1 MRLGIKDTE
10 VDTETILPLFASVL
24 EMSSVGDKKFNLKSL
39 SHQHLC
45 HRLSVIG
52 SRLNRSVR
60 VTCPNFELHISVLQ
74 LQTVIKLS
82 Q

>member
-24 EMSSVGDKKFNLKSL
+24 EMNSVGDKEFNLKSL
-39 SHQHLC
+39 CHQHHC

-60 VTCPNFELHISVLQ
+60 VSNTVLPVPISNS
-74 LQTVIKLS
+74 TS
-82 Q
+82 QCYNCKR